1 MPTADDVI
9 ANLQGDD
16 FAPLVDG
23 EVPSSYLPGIALNTV
38 TVVAN
43 QAARLALAGS
53 VEEGDVCKQSDTG
66 KSYWLNSTGNGSQD
80 SHWTLVWDAD
90 IVVDDLVA
98 ANNTALV
105 GSSSGY
111 AQALSVSASRILAR
125 LASGDLKACTPA
137 EIKTLLAITAG
148 DVSGLSEGG
157 SEWTYVYLSSDQ
169 TNNNGTA
176 NTIADITGLS
186 FSVTSGVR
194 YEFEFFLV
202 YTAAAITTGARFSV
216 SGPASPTALHYST
229 QIPTTTSGMGFSN
242 GNSAYDTPAAA
253 QASSAATGSN
263 IATIR
268 GVIQPSATGTLIG
281 RFASEV
287 SSSAIVVKANFSY
300 VKYREL
306 P

>member
-1 MPTADDVI
+1 MPTQDSVI

-66 KSYWLNSTGNGSQD
+66 KSYWLNSSGNGSQD

-90 IVVDDLVA
+90 IVPDDVAA
-98 ANNTALV
+98 ANNTVVV
-105 GSSSGY
+105 GSSGGY

-125 LASGDLKACTPA
+125 LANGDLKACTVE
-137 EIKTLLAITAG
+137 EIVALLNI
-148 DVSGLSEGG
+148 SGG
-157 SEWTYVYLSSDQ
+157 SEWTYVYLGSDQ

-176 NTIADITGLS
+176 NTMQDVTGLS
-186 FSVTSGVR
+186 FTATSGVK
-194 YEFEFFLV
+194 YEFEAV
-202 YTAAAITTGARFSV
+202 VIYTAAATTTGSRWAV
-216 SGPASPTALHYST
+216 NGPAATTLHYRSRYSLGV
-229 QIPTTTSGMGFSN
+229 QSITSNEGLTAYDMPSVC
-242 GNSAYDTPAAA
+242 NSA
-253 QASSAATGSN
+253 SAATGSN
-263 IATIR
+263 TAVVQ
-268 GVIQPSATGTLIG
+268 GVIQPSSTGTVVV
-281 RFASEV
+281 RFASEI
-287 SSSAIVVKANFSY
+287 SGSAIVAKASFSY
-300 VKYREL
+300 LRYREL